1 MNNISTNNI
10 YKSFKHNEEDML
22 VLEDINISIN
32 HGDKVAITGE
42 SGAGKSTLL
51 QILAGLDSP
60 SNGIIKFGNQEANL
74 LSSIEKSNLR
84 LHSFG
89 FVYQFHHLLEDLT
102 VFENILLPQE
112 LMPSYKYKDA
122 SKKVNDLLGQLGLQ
136 SRANFLPWKLSGGE
150 KQRVAIA
157 RAIIN
162 NPQFLFLD
170 EPTGNLDIK
179 NANLVQDL
187 IIQIADE
194 YKVALILS
202 THDNSFAQRMDK
214 IYKISNR
221 NIIEV

>member
-102 VFENILLPQE
+102 VFENVLLPQE
-112 LMPSYKYKDA
+112 LMPSYKYNDA
-122 SKKVNDLLGQLGLQ
+122 SKKVNDLLGQLGLK

-170 EPTGNLDIK
+170 EPTGDLDIK
-179 NANLVQDL
+179 NCLLYTSDA
-187 IIQIADE
+187 ADE
-194 YKVALILS
+194 
-202 THDNSFAQRMDK
+202 
-214 IYKISNR
+214 
-221 NIIEV
+221 

>member
-10 YKSFKHNEEDML
+10 YKSFKHNDEDML

-60 SNGIIKFGNQEANL
+60 SKGIIKFGNQDASL

-102 VFENILLPQE
+102 VFENVLLPQE
-112 LMPSYKYKDA
+112 LMPSYKYNDA
-122 SKKVNDLLGQLGLQ
+122 SKKVDYLLDQLGLK

-150 KQRVAIA
+150 NK
-157 RAIIN
+157 
-162 NPQFLFLD
+162 
-170 EPTGNLDIK
+170 E
-179 NANLVQDL
+179 
-187 IIQIADE
+187 
-194 YKVALILS
+194 
-202 THDNSFAQRMDK
+202 
-214 IYKISNR
+214 
-221 NIIEV
+221 

>member
-10 YKSFKHNEEDML
+10 YKSFKHNDEDML

-60 SNGIIKFGNQEANL
+60 SKGIIKFGNQDASL
-74 LSSIEKSNLR
+74 LSSIEKSNVR

-102 VFENILLPQE
+102 VFENVLLPQE
-112 LMPSYKYKDA
+112 LMPSYKYNDA
-122 SKKVNDLLGQLGLQ
+122 SKKVDYLLDQLGLK

-157 RAIIN
+157 RAVIN

-170 EPTGNLDIK
+170 EPTGNLDNK

-194 YKVALILS
+194 HKLALILS
-202 THDNSFAQRMDK
+202 THDNSFAQRMDN